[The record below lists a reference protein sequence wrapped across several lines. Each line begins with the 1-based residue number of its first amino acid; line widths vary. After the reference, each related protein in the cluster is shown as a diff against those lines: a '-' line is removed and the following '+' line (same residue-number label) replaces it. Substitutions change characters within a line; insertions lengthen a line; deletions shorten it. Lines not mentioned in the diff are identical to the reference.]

1 MSIKLSRRSFLK
13 GLSTV
18 TFLTF
23 QKINV
28 SSTFEALGEI
38 LDIEPLIFNVHRKQ
52 LEIANYFNTPNRYDA
67 YGVNQSDIKTKDD
80 LIDYCDANS
89 FLLRQVYE
97 YSQQAFEDKMMEDQS
112 IESLE
117 GLIKNLDSNQF
128 IGLLR
133 NVHEWFEEE
142 PWEEDELSP
151 YNREIISH
159 LNGYDAAFKL
169 FLEGDDAYEIEPNEI
184 ADAMKIS
191 VIEGEH
197 PGSTYYAAELT
208 MSVDEANQLAKD
220 NDYPIRFVEVDYG

>member
-89 FLLRQVYE
+89 FLLR
-97 YSQQAFEDKMMEDQS
+97 
-112 IESLE
+112 
-117 GLIKNLDSNQF
+117 
-128 IGLLR
+128 
-133 NVHEWFEEE
+133 
-142 PWEEDELSP
+142 
-151 YNREIISH
+151 
-159 LNGYDAAFKL
+159 
-169 FLEGDDAYEIEPNEI
+169 
-184 ADAMKIS
+184 
-191 VIEGEH
+191 
-197 PGSTYYAAELT
+197 
-208 MSVDEANQLAKD
+208 
-220 NDYPIRFVEVDYG
+220 

>member
-1 MSIKLSRRSFLK
+1 MGIQLSRRSFLK

-23 QKINV
+23 QRINV
-28 SSTFEALGEI
+28 SSTIEALGEI
-38 LDIEPLIFNVHRKQ
+38 LDKEPLVFNVHHKQ

-97 YSQQAFEDKMMEDQS
+97 YSQQAFEEKMMEDQS

-117 GLIKNLDSNQF
+117 VLMKKLDSDEF
-128 IGLLR
+128 IELLK
-133 NVHEWFEEE
+133 NVQEWFEEE
-142 PWEEDELSP
+142 PWDDDELSP
-151 YNREIISH
+151 YNSEIISP

-169 FLEGDDAYEIEPNEI
+169 FLEGDDSYDIEPNEI
-184 ADAMKIS
+184 ADALKIS

-208 MSVDEANQLAKD
+208 MSIDEANQLAKD
-220 NDYPIRFVEVDYG
+220 NNYPIRFVEVDYG